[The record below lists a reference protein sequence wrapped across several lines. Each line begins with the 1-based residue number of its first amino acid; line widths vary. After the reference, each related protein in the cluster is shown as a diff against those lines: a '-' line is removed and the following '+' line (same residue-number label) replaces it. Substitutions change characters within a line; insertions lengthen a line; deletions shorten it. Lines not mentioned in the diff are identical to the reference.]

1 MTKQR
6 LIFISIISKYL
17 DSKTE
22 IISDEKSDLILEDF
36 KFCKDYIL
44 ITYSN
49 GINNSSRKLQ
59 RIQINMK
66 NKNFQQRKTSMPPNK
81 SVSNGFTTS

>member
-1 MTKQR
+1 MPKTM
-6 LIFISIISKYL
+6 IIPM
-17 DSKTE
+17 
-22 IISDEKSDLILEDF
+22 
-36 KFCKDYIL
+36 
-44 ITYSN
+44 N
-49 GINNSSRKLQ
+49 QINNSSRKLQ